1 MAVHAPL
8 TTPSG
13 RTLVKASAVGGLAF
27 TAVFGWSL
35 RRRVRSAAAEPLDD
49 ATVGVESGPSGS
61 GVSRAPLREHVSGA
75 MADTVAI
82 PVRPMRWIDSRVGV
96 RSRVT
101 ARVRRIREARID
113 RRGLHALDGIAS
125 AAIHRVRPAVLDD
138 LRDEPVVRI
147 RRITRDTVRR
157 LRARGANGSQGVSA
171 VMTTA
176 DDPSSE

>member
-35 RRRVRSAAAEPLDD
+35 RRRVRSAAAEPSDD
-49 ATVGVESGPSGS
+49 AGAGAESGPSSS
-61 GVSRAPLREHVSGA
+61 GASRAPLREHVSGA

-82 PVRPMRWIDSRVGV
+82 PARPLRWIDSRVGV

-101 ARVRRIREARID
+101 ARARRIRGVRID
-113 RRGLHALDGIAS
+113 RQRLHALDGIAS
-125 AAIHRVRPAVLDD
+125 AAVHRVRPAVLDD

-157 LRARGANGSQGVSA
+157 LRARGANGRQGVHTA
-171 VMTTA
+171 VATA
-176 DDPSSE
+176 DEPPTE